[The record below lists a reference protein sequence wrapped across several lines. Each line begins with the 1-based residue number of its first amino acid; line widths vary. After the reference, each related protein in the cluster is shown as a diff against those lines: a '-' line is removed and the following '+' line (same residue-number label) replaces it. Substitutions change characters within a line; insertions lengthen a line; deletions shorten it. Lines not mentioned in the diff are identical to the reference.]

1 MLILSFIQVKYII
14 GLPVINTPQTNF
26 TVIYGNSI
34 TIECMVTAFPKLK
47 HVNWQRS
54 ISGILTI
61 LNGGAVGTVGI
72 STNNPSL
79 TIEYTHLVDAGIYHC
94 SASNAVGTES
104 SDAMYLTVIG
114 GKITNSLITT
124 GYSSCC

>member
-1 MLILSFIQVKYII
+1 MILSIIQVEYII

-34 TIECMVTAFPKLK
+34 TMECKVTAFPKLM
-47 HVNWQRS
+47 HVNWQRN

-61 LNGGAVGTVGI
+61 LNDGAVGTGGV
-72 STNNPSL
+72 STDNPSL
-79 TIEYTHLVDAGIYHC
+79 TLKYTSLADLGIYQC
-94 SASNAVGTES
+94 SASNAVGTER

-114 GKITNSLITT
+114 GKVKNKLIMTN
-124 GYSSCC
+124 